1 MLARTDSDQIV
12 TGTAERVYED
22 LYQDKY
28 EQEYGGQ
35 YVALD
40 VLTKRA
46 YVAESPVWAIIR
58 ARADD
63 PNGLF
68 HIIEIPRTPPKSNT

>member
-22 LYQDKY
+22 LYLDKY
-28 EQEYGGQ
+28 EEYGGQ

-68 HIIEIPRTPPKSNT
+68 HIIEIPRTPKSNT